1 MVYVERTDYNK
12 VISIKLMIP
21 GTCNAKCTFCYMK
34 DYKSSVLK
42 NQKDEFL
49 NNYLSSLNK
58 IISEIGDKNPI
69 SLDITGNEPT
79 FDIKFLQKVLTQL
92 KEENIK
98 NKVQRITMTTN
109 GFHLKEIIPYLE
121 GVVDY
126 VNISVH
132 DYRLDERR
140 AIVGTCRCTAA
151 DHRRTHTASECG
163 KSAGGKRE

>member
-1 MVYVERTDYNK
+1 MVYIERTDYNK

-58 IISEIGDKNPI
+58 IISKIGDKNPI

-79 FDIKFLQKVLTQL
+79 FDKLIYSRKDIDLSADIKELENRIQS
-92 KEENIK
+92 KEHTPEYYFNA
-98 NKVQRITMTTN
+98 
-109 GFHLKEIIPYLE
+109 
-121 GVVDY
+121 GVIARGY
-126 VNISVH
+126 
-132 DYRLDERR
+132 LDEIHKNGD
-140 AIVGTCRCTAA
+140 AVNAYI
-151 DHRRTHTASECG
+151 
-163 KSAGGKRE
+163 GGLNQFCWLIGLDNEEDDDDENN

>member
-1 MVYVERTDYNK
+1 MVYVEKTDYNK
-12 VISIKLMIP
+12 VISVKLMIP

-34 DYKSSVLK
+34 DYKHSVLK

-98 NKVQRITMTTN
+98 NVFLIWKTLLIM
-109 GFHLKEIIPYLE
+109 
-121 GVVDY
+121 
-126 VNISVH
+126 
-132 DYRLDERR
+132 
-140 AIVGTCRCTAA
+140 
-151 DHRRTHTASECG
+151 
-163 KSAGGKRE
+163 

>member
-1 MVYVERTDYNK
+1 MQNVLSV
-12 VISIKLMIP
+12 
-21 GTCNAKCTFCYMK
+21 YMK

-58 IISEIGDKNPI
+58 IISKIGDKNPI

-98 NKVQRITMTTN
+98 IR
-109 GFHLKEIIPYLE
+109 
-121 GVVDY
+121 
-126 VNISVH
+126 S
-132 DYRLDERR
+132 
-140 AIVGTCRCTAA
+140 
-151 DHRRTHTASECG
+151 
-163 KSAGGKRE
+163 KSNRQQMDFI